1 MEGETDRMEGKTD
14 EIEGETDGE
23 RLTIVGVAYV
33 METTSAIFNISSSNG
48 TVAPDGCF
56 GGIPDSNGFATLLI
70 HYI

>member
-1 MEGETDRMEGKTD
+1 MEGETE

-23 RLTIVGVAYV
+23 KLTIVEVAYV
-33 METTSAIFNISSSNG
+33 LKTTPAILITSSSNRII
-48 TVAPDGCF
+48 APDGRF